1 MPKNVYSEINLHIT
15 WHTKNNNP
23 VIKDNIENRLHHFLE
38 NKIRKE
44 KEVIFH
50 AIGGIED
57 HIHLVVSIPPTLRI
71 SDWIG
76 QLKGGS
82 SFYINHEIVN
92 RKLLDWQEGYGVVSF
107 GTRDLEWVIQY
118 VRNQKQHHAKGTTQ
132 ERLERITSDDE
143 GRPLK
148 RPKDY
153 GAQVNQP

>member
-1 MPKNVYSEINLHIT
+1 MPSVALRIT
-15 WHTKNNNP
+15 
-23 VIKDNIENRLHHFLE
+23 F
-38 NKIRKE
+38 
-44 KEVIFH
+44 IF
-50 AIGGIED
+50 
-57 HIHLVVSIPPTLRI
+57 VSIPPTLRI

-118 VRNQKQHHAKGTTQ
+118 VRNQKQHHANGTTQ

-143 GRPLK
+143 GRPVK

>member
-15 WHTKNNNP
+15 WHTKNNDP
-23 VIKDNIENRLHHFLE
+23 VIKDNIENRLYHFLE
-38 NKIRKE
+38 NKVRKE
-44 KEVIFH
+44 KDVIFH

-107 GTRDLEWVIQY
+107 GTRDQEWVIRY
-118 VRNQKQHHAKGTTQ
+118 VKNQKRHHAKGTIQ
-132 ERLERITSDDE
+132 DRLERITSDDE

-148 RPKDY
+148 R
-153 GAQVNQP
+153 A

>member
-15 WHTKNNNP
+15 WHTKNNDA
-23 VIKDNIENRLHHFLE
+23 VIKDNIENRLYHFLE
-38 NKIRKE
+38 NKVRKE
-44 KEVIFH
+44 KDVIFH

-57 HIHLVVSIPPTLRI
+57 HVHLVVSIPPTLRI

-92 RKLLDWQEGYGVVSF
+92 RKLLDWQAGYGVVSF
-107 GTRDLEWVIQY
+107 GTRDLQWVIRY
-118 VRNQKQHHAKGTTQ
+118 VKNQRQHHAKGTTQ
-132 ERLERITSDDE
+132 DRLERITSDDE

-148 RPKDY
+148 RPGKC
-153 GAQVNQP
+153 GRK